1 MLYVVARVFW
11 AVARALLQ
19 YVVARALLCCSG
31 WVVAREL
38 LMVASVFW
46 AVARVLLCSILGD

>member
-19 YVVARALLCCSG
+19 YVVARVVARALLCGCK
-31 WVVAREL
+31 VVQA
-38 LMVASVFW
+38 
-46 AVARVLLCSILGD
+46 G